1 MKAYRL
7 QANVTRWFADLARRA
22 AHMECR
28 SLSSYVTHLIKR
40 DLREKGLIDEFDRPT
55 VNLQR
60 KKPVPPRAVSAGS
73 NRTQ

>member
-7 QANVTRWFADLARRA
+7 QANVTHWFADLARRA

-40 DLREKGLIDEFDRPT
+40 DLREKGLIDEFDRPI
-55 VNLQR
+55 VQGQGQ
-60 KKPVPPRAVSAGS
+60 KPLPPGSVAAES

>member
-7 QANVTRWFADLARRA
+7 QANVTQWLADLARRA
-22 AHMECR
+22 AHIESR
-28 SLSSYVTHLIKR
+28 SLSSYVTHLIKK

-55 VNLQR
+55 AR
-60 KKPVPPRAVSAGS
+60 MPGSAALHSDSAALPS